1 MGSRKTYEAH
11 YPAADCS
18 GGSEVRLHRVSG
30 ESVEFSPEALER
42 KQQGD
47 SIYSCSYRQFVW
59 FQSSASRPG
68 FDPTP
73 AGYYENF
80 RWPNEFHMVPRSFS
94 IRQQNTSSHWYA
106 YEEGLRKQR
115 ERRR

>member
-1 MGSRKTYEAH
+1 MNTDYRATALE
-11 YPAADCS
+11 
-18 GGSEVRLHRVSG
+18 L
-30 ESVEFSPEALER
+30 SPEALER

-47 SIYSCSYRQFVW
+47 NIYSCSYCQFVW

-80 RWPNEFHMVPRSFS
+80 RWPNEFHIVPISFS
-94 IRQQNTSSHWYA
+94 IQPQNTSSYWYA

-115 ERRR
+115 ERRRR